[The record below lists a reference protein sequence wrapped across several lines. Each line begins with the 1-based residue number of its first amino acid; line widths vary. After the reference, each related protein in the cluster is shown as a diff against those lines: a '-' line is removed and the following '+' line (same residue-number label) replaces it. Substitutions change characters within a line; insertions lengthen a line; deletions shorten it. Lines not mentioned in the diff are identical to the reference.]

1 MELKRLSHQLL
12 SVTQADIGKQ
22 DSAVNAHID
31 KMRALIDASIL
42 VFVDSLSSAL
52 NASPATPSASSADLD
67 SHWAQRSGPVS
78 PRGALSGE
86 VGITRDRS
94 FSSPPTLTEST
105 GAEREKQEKMRMNV
119 INEILS
125 TETVYCTQLKMV
137 LADVRSSF
145 FAHAHTPPHALS
157 PTRASHAYVWSNG
170 LRVCDSS

>member
-12 SVTQADIGKQ
+12 SVTQADIGKR
-22 DSAVNAHID
+22 DSAVNAQID
-31 KMRALIDASIL
+31 KMQALIDANIL

-52 NASPATPSASSADLD
+52 KASPATPSASSADLD
-67 SHWAQRSGPVS
+67 SQWAQRSGPVS
-78 PRGALSGE
+78 SRGALSGE
-86 VGITRDRS
+86 AGITRDRS

-145 FAHAHTPPHALS
+145 LARTHTTARTTPPHGHEPCL
-157 PTRASHAYVWSNG
+157 RVEYG
-170 LRVCDSS
+170 LCVCDSS

>member
-12 SVTQADIGKQ
+12 SVTQADIGKR
-22 DSAVNAHID
+22 DSAVNAQID
-31 KMRALIDASIL
+31 KMQALIDANIL

-67 SHWAQRSGPVS
+67 SQWAQRSGPVS

-86 VGITRDRS
+86 AGITRDRS

-145 FAHAHTPPHALS
+145 LAHTPPHAL
-157 PTRASHAYVWSNG
+157 PLLTRGVWIV
-170 LRVCDSS
+170 RV